1 MSSADRAQE
10 GEALTDSQKGKQV
23 MEVELDKHRSLT
35 DEGDDEESLGD
46 SRYRKEPG
54 RGDPLYVQNGIPKE
68 VELLQKGKA

>member
-1 MSSADRAQE
+1 
-10 GEALTDSQKGKQV
+10 V
-23 MEVELDKHRSLT
+23 EVELDKQRSLI

-54 RGDPLYVQNGIPKE
+54 SGDPLSVQNGIPKE